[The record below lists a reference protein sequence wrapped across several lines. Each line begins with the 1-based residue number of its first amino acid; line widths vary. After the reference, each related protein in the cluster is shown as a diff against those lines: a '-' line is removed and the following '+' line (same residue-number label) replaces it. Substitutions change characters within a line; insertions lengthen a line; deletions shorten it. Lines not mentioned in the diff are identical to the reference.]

1 MELSMM
7 RRYWPAKSIFFPEKT
22 RGRPAFISVKI
33 VLVARPVK
41 QSELFLR
48 RLRVA
53 QPLRNM
59 TRADYKIPFKVSGT
73 ANL

>member
-41 QSELFLR
+41 QSELFLK
-48 RLRVA
+48 A
-53 QPLRNM
+53 SP
-59 TRADYKIPFKVSGT
+59 SGS
-73 ANL
+73 AFEKYDQS